1 MLRPQVHRIAFL
13 KYCPL
18 WAMFKPSWNNYYGN
32 EKVKN
37 TFLSNPHYET
47 AFLMIL
53 QPLSVLDQNINH
65 MCFDIACFSRN
76 CGKLEDAYQRIQMLM
91 SKLHLPPPYAPYN
104 DTQMKGI
111 SSRKKFLFHEN
122 HNGACS

>member
-1 MLRPQVHRIAFL
+1 MLRPQVHHIAFL

-32 EKVKN
+32 EK
-37 TFLSNPHYET
+37 
-47 AFLMIL
+47 
-53 QPLSVLDQNINH
+53 
-65 MCFDIACFSRN
+65 
-76 CGKLEDAYQRIQMLM
+76 MLM
-91 SKLHLPPPYAPYN
+91 SKLHLPTPYAPYN

-111 SSRKKFLFHEN
+111 SSRKSFLFHEN

>member
-53 QPLSVLDQNINH
+53 QPLSVLVGR
-65 MCFDIACFSRN
+65 CLST
-76 CGKLEDAYQRIQMLM
+76 MLM